1 MMPFFLINEKHVEIV
16 AEENGRL
23 MTSSIILSLSCAVTL
38 KQKIQKNNM
47 QGTIFA
53 FIKPITYLSV

>member
-1 MMPFFLINEKHVEIV
+1 MSFFLINEKHAEIV

-23 MTSSIILSLSCAVTL
+23 ITSSIILPLSLSCAMTL

-47 QGTIFA
+47 
-53 FIKPITYLSV
+53 